1 VIKNINERSDKM
13 LEKDKQDF
21 NHYLDENKR
30 ASEQA

>member
-1 VIKNINERSDKM
+1 M

-30 ASEQA
+30 ASEQAQQKAEEEGK

>member
-1 VIKNINERSDKM
+1 MKKLIFRSDKM